1 MAPTWNDSLKIGI
14 PLIDF
19 QHQQLFDQMDLL
31 IDNLEKQRSPQ
42 QLKST
47 IKFLEMYINNH
58 FKYEESCMNLYKCPV
73 AKTNHKAHQLFVFNF
88 EMIKTRIEQDDDF
101 NSIILSIKK
110 DLRDWF
116 INHIK
121 SIDTQL
127 KPCLPHK
134 KNG

>member
-1 MAPTWNDSLKIGI
+1 MTPTWNDSLKIGI

-31 IDNLEKQRSPQ
+31 IANLEQNRSPQ
-42 QLKST
+42 ELQST

-73 AKTNHKAHQLFVFNF
+73 AKNNQNAHKRFVMSF
-88 EMIKTRIEQDDDF
+88 EMIKSRIEHHDNF
-101 NSIILSIKK
+101 NSIVLSIKQ

-116 INHIK
+116 IDHIK

-127 KPCLPHK
+127 KPCIPTK
-134 KNG
+134 KYG

>member
-31 IDNLEKQRSPQ
+31 IDNLEQHLSKQ
-42 QLKST
+42 QLRST

-58 FKYEESCMNLYKCPV
+58 FKYEESCMNLYKCPA
-73 AKTNHKAHQLFVFNF
+73 AKNNHKAHELFVWNL

-101 NSIILSIKK
+101 NSIILSIQK